1 MNAYA
6 QIAWG
11 SAGWSGLVCEQ
22 LVDDEVCIICSPDFL
37 ERYGPLSSLEDVTK
51 VPLIYTEGRPIDW
64 DIVLDNADIDLPG
77 SAKSLTFIR
86 PLPAVEAARN
96 GLGATITS
104 RVCVADL
111 IASGDLVIPFDAQIR
126 TTSTLSYSLV
136 RPTHAIDDT
145 RLDKLRDSLRTELA
159 LTMAPD

>member
-96 GLGATITS
+96 GLGAAITS

-126 TTSTLSYSLV
+126 TASMLSYSLV
-136 RPTHAIDDT
+136 RPTHAINDT

-159 LTMAPD
+159 LTMPTD